1 MTSRLAFIVSLF
13 LIFIPFVSHAEIY
26 SWTDENGQR
35 HFGDAPKES
44 DKAEPVILEIN
55 SYEAVTYEALPSNE
69 TTKNNQVIMY
79 ATSWCGY
86 CKKARTYFRQNRINF
101 VEYDIEKDRHA
112 KRRYD
117 RLGATGIPVILFGK
131 NRMNGFS
138 AARFER
144 LYYQ

>member
-1 MTSRLAFIVSLF
+1 MTSRWTLIVSL
-13 LIFIPFVSHAEIY
+13 LFISLPFCVQAEIY
-26 SWTDENGQR
+26 SWTDENGQL
-35 HFGDAPKES
+35 HYGDSPQES
-44 DKAEPVILEIN
+44 DKAEPITLEIN
-55 SYEAVTYEALPSNE
+55 SYEAVTYEPLPSTEATENDR
-69 TTKNNQVIMY
+69 VIMY

-86 CKKARTYFRQNRINF
+86 CKKARAYFRNNRINF
-101 VEYDIEKDRHA
+101 VEYDIENDRHA

-138 AARFER
+138 ASRFEH